1 MQVFTEFSLLN
12 EVNQICNPAGAE
24 PIRRHQQKNG
34 GCASLDAP
42 TNNRNILEISNR
54 HHFLIGF
61 LPFLAPPIFMERM
74 AQPRLPPR

>member
-1 MQVFTEFSLLN
+1 MKLIKFAIQRARNLFADTSK
-12 EVNQICNPAGAE
+12 
-24 PIRRHQQKNG
+24 KNG

-42 TNNRNILEISNR
+42 TTNRNILEISNR